1 MIGWTLLAPL
11 GLLAL
16 LALAI
21 PVLLHLI
28 RRAQTAPI
36 DFPALRWLDE
46 RAKPRHRFIIEQ
58 PWLLLLRL
66 LLLALVALLL
76 AQPLWRHAGSEGT
89 HWVVLVPPVTP
100 AQAERA
106 MAATPLSGSVQWRWL
121 QAGFPDLGDAQ
132 LTASTDI
139 PLLSLLRELDARLPA
154 NVALTVISPRE
165 LAGLDGASL
174 GLQRPLVWHV
184 VDGSMPA
191 ANAVEVKSPLQAAL
205 HSSTDKPVEERYVR
219 AALTALQSSASA
231 TPRIQQV
238 DSADDIPAD
247 TRWLFW
253 FDPSWPAPLQA
264 WVEAGG
270 VAFVSDQPATRLPA
284 MSEVLLLDAT
294 GAPLLRQYPLGYGR
308 VLSVRGEFTAENFPI
323 VLDADFPQR
332 LHDWMAAPAR
342 QPQRALAESVLAAT
356 KNDARVRIQPTLATP
371 GSEARGFDAVLMV
384 LIALLYLLE
393 RLLAARRR
401 ERTS

>member
-46 RAKPRHRFIIEQ
+46 RAKPRRRFTIEQ

-76 AQPLWRHAGSEGT
+76 AQPLLRQAGGEDT
-89 HWVVLVPPVTP
+89 HWVVLVPPVTR

-106 MAATPLSGSVQWRWL
+106 IAAHPLAGNVQWRWL
-121 QAGFPDLGDAQ
+121 QAGFPDVGDAP
-132 LTASTDI
+132 LTAVADI
-139 PLLSLLRELDARLPA
+139 PLASLLRELDARLPA

-165 LAGLDGASL
+165 VAGLDGASL
-174 GLQRPLVWHV
+174 RVQRPLDWRV
-184 VDGSMPA
+184 VDGSMAPA
-191 ANAVEVKSPLQAAL
+191 TAAEPNPPLQVAL
-205 HSSTDKPVEERYVR
+205 HSHTDKPAETRYVR
-219 AALTALQSSASA
+219 AALTALPPSAGA
-231 TPRIQQV
+231 TPRMQRV
-238 DSADDIPAD
+238 DSADDIPAG
-247 TRWLFW
+247 TQWVFW
-253 FDPSWPAPLQA
+253 FDPNWPAALQA

-270 VAFVSDQPATRLPA
+270 VAFVSEQPATRLPE
-284 MSEVLLLDAT
+284 MNEVLLLDAA
-294 GAPLLRQYPLGYGR
+294 GAPLLRQYPLGHGR
-308 VLSVRGEFTAENFPI
+308 VLSLRGEFTAENFPV

-332 LHDWMAAPAR
+332 LQGWMTPPGR
-342 QPQRALAESVLAAT
+342 QPQRAPAESMLAAVEEE
-356 KNDARVRIQPTLATP
+356 AAARIQATLPAP
-371 GSEARGFDAVLMV
+371 GSHARGFDAILIV
-384 LIALLYLLE
+384 LIAVLYLLE
-393 RLLAARRR
+393 RLLAAHRR